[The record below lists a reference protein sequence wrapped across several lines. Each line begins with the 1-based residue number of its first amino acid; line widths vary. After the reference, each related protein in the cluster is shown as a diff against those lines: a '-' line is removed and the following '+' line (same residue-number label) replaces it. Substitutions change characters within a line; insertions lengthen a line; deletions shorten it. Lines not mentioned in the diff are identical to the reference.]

1 MRLLG
6 NRLLVEDLQ
15 PPLSATLAIP
25 DSCKP
30 KPSEVRILQLGSGV
44 KDPALAVG
52 QTVDMTKAYG
62 FIAVPGR
69 EKELIVSVRDV
80 LCIYQETQ

>member
-15 PPLSATLAIP
+15 TPLSTVLAIP
-25 DSCKP
+25 DSSKP
-30 KPSEVRILQLGSGV
+30 KPSKVRILQLGSGV
-44 KDPALAVG
+44 TDDALKPGLV
-52 QTVDMTKAYG
+52 VDMTKAYG
-62 FIAVPGR
+62 FITVPGR

-80 LCIYQETQ
+80 LAIHEGSK